1 MSRVG
6 SMGSNAKADTLA
18 EANIYWFRVLIG
30 DCRTVAGGLVADLLG
45 ESTVLGLA
53 HMQRAMPLTAV
64 FPPAYAIFAA
74 ALHRN
79 QPAYN
84 NSNKCEDLVAQA
96 VTVAVNDMV
105 AFEPFRDVC
114 LRDTRALY
122 LLLLDDTGE
131 SEYAAMLD
139 IQGLELNKKILAIVP
154 LRARLFL
161 YALLDRKMSDDDIW
175 GQGQT
180 HTSTEPGQVEQLVRV
195 LDELQAATFHWQ
207 WVELRLLL
215 NEQVVLERLNSH
227 SQSAQEAVQAAMA
240 VTDRQLAECEK
251 TFTEVV
257 LTRLLVR
264 PEAAALYSEAVHS
277 LGRQL
282 EEYLILQVCP

>member
-1 MSRVG
+1 
-6 SMGSNAKADTLA
+6 
-18 EANIYWFRVLIG
+18 
-30 DCRTVAGGLVADLLG
+30 
-45 ESTVLGLA
+45 
-53 HMQRAMPLTAV
+53 
-64 FPPAYAIFAA
+64 
-74 ALHRN
+74 
-79 QPAYN
+79 
-84 NSNKCEDLVAQA
+84 
-96 VTVAVNDMV
+96 
-105 AFEPFRDVC
+105 
-114 LRDTRALY
+114 
-122 LLLLDDTGE
+122 
-131 SEYAAMLD
+131 
-139 IQGLELNKKILAIVP
+139 
-154 LRARLFL
+154 
-161 YALLDRKMSDDDIW
+161 
-175 GQGQT
+175 
-180 HTSTEPGQVEQLVRV
+180 